1 VVVVVAVGAL
11 GSESVMGATPE
22 IGGEEMEATSL
33 SRECEVKFG
42 FSDFQPLDLE
52 K

>member
-1 VVVVVAVGAL
+1 
-11 GSESVMGATPE
+11 MGAAIE
-22 IGGEEMEATSL
+22 IGGEEMVATSL
-33 SRECEVKFG
+33 SGECEVKFG